1 MIGNTF
7 NSLISTNSQLLLQ
20 AEEQVR
26 GAVSKDFKTQIY
38 SKLPTQE
45 SIKQQFLTEGQ
56 NIENAEDIKNLEN
69 LYLRLKTTC
78 DSLMSTVDNKTNQ
91 LNAIKGK
98 TQGIQNNFN
107 KLTDAIGIVTPLI
120 TTAKTIITAAK
131 IGLNALPV
139 NTPVGAPIPGSGGGA
154 IIKLSDS
161 IKESQGKIKEFESIL
176 KLSGS
181 ITPFILGKVSPINL
195 SVDQALVILNTIKA
209 TIDLNCQYL
218 ESIYSYVLAH
228 FTDIFAEEGIDD
240 SNSPNEDDIP
250 NPNSDSNQD
259 NESIPTAEDLGID
272 SLEGLLEELNPNI
285 SRDYIEY
292 LKSESDQL
300 TTPDGGKRS
309 STGYQYKKNKNT

>member
-1 MIGNTF
+1 MIRNTF

-26 GAVSKDFKTQIY
+26 GAANKDLKTQIY

-78 DSLMSTVDNKTNQ
+78 DSLMSTVDNKIEQ
-91 LNAIKGK
+91 LNTIKTK
-98 TQGIQNNFN
+98 TQGIQSNFDR
-107 KLTDAIGIVTPLI
+107 LTNAIEIATPLV
-120 TTAKTIITAAK
+120 TTAKGVISAAK
-131 IGLNALPV
+131 LGLNALPI
-139 NTPVGAPIPGSGGGA
+139 NTPAGTPIPASGGGA

-161 IKESQGKIKEFESIL
+161 IKEAKGKIKEFESIL

-181 ITPFILGKVSPINL
+181 VTPFILGKVSPINL
-195 SVDQALVILNTIKA
+195 SIDQALTILNLIKS

-218 ESIYSYVLAH
+218 ENIYLYTLAH
-228 FTDIFAEEGIDD
+228 FTDVFAEEGTDD
-240 SNSPNEDDIP
+240 SNSPGEDDIP
-250 NPNSDSNQD
+250 NPNSDDNQV
-259 NESIPTAEDLGID
+259 NESIPTAENLD
-272 SLEGLLEELNPNI
+272 ELLEELNPNI

-309 STGYQYKKNKNT
+309 STGYQYKKNQNT